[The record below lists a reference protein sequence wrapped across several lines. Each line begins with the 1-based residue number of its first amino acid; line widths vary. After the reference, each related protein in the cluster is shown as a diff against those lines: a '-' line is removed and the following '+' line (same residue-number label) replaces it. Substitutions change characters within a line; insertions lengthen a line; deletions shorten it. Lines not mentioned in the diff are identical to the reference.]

1 MLRELKCYYLDSLV
15 KVKQGPQV
23 TPKYYQ
29 TEHMFVWAQEKKPG
43 RKREAERERETDG
56 ETGRD
61 RCTFTLLEAGEV

>member
-1 MLRELKCYYLDSLV
+1 
-15 KVKQGPQV
+15 
-23 TPKYYQ
+23 
-29 TEHMFVWAQEKKPG
+29 MFVWAQEKKPG